1 MFWYFLIVAWLH
13 HVAVS
18 AIDLTEVQCDPDLVE
33 GYIVPDP
40 VYCDRY
46 LDCDLVT
53 GQAVLL
59 CPAGQGVDL
68 VRGVCRDRVD
78 CGSRQQLWRDQV
90 TSKPLVKKVL
100 TRGDPL
106 QVTTV
111 IPLLSSTLPPVD
123 PLAGLV
129 CEKSVGGYT
138 VPDPEQC
145 DRYVECSPGGVK
157 TEKLCPDG
165 LALSLQT
172 GVCDYLVVT
181 DCQDRPRLQQPK
193 GSGPCIRVNGRYPV
207 ETCDQFLD
215 CRAGEWDVQGCAVG
229 VVFDEVKGCVHPDE
243 TDRPGCRAAD
253 QFDIQCPYYGPYAR
267 LRFGDHDRL
276 PHPKNCNLFYACL
289 RKGLPRL
296 NTCPRPLVF
305 NPKSGFCD
313 DKKNVPGCEGG
324 NISGGN
330 NIDRVKITEEI
341 REKITEEITEQLF
354 KQFGL
359 PARSRVVRSESSMPL
374 HRKTVLFENQR
385 TVRIKMTKK
394 GKTKHFKKGSIA

>member
-1 MFWYFLIVAWLH
+1 MFWYWLMVSWLEPVFVA
-13 HVAVS
+13 
-18 AIDLTEVQCDPDLVE
+18 AIDLTEVQCDPDLLE

-46 LDCDLVT
+46 LDCDPVT

-68 VRGVCRDRVD
+68 ERGVCRDRVE
-78 CGSRQQLWRDQV
+78 CGSRQQLWRNQF
-90 TSKPLVKKVL
+90 TKPVVKKVL
-100 TRGDPL
+100 TRGGLL

-111 IPLLSSTLPPVD
+111 VPLLSSTIPPVD

-129 CEKSVGGYT
+129 CEKSEHGYT

-145 DRYVECSPGGVK
+145 DRYVECSSAGVK

-181 DCQDRPRLQQPK
+181 DCQDRPKLQQPK
-193 GSGPCIRVNGRYPV
+193 GRGPCIRENGRFPV
-207 ETCDQFLD
+207 ETCNQFLD

-229 VVFDEVKGCVHPDE
+229 VVFDDVKGCVHPDE

-253 QFDIQCPYYGPYAR
+253 QFDINCPYYGPYAR

-276 PHPKNCNLFYACL
+276 PHPRNCNLFYACL

-296 NTCPRPLVF
+296 NTCPTPKVF

-324 NISGGN
+324 NISTGTE
-330 NIDRVKITEEI
+330 IVKITKEIRDKIRNEI
-341 REKITEEITEQLF
+341 REQLLQEF
-354 KQFGL
+354 RL
-359 PARSRVVRSESSMPL
+359 PARSRVIRSGVSRPL
-374 HRKTVLFENQR
+374 PQKTVLFENSK
-385 TVRIKMTKK
+385 TVRM
-394 GKTKHFKKGSIA
+394 KTAKRRENKFF

>member
-1 MFWYFLIVAWLH
+1 MFWYWLMVSWLEPVFVA
-13 HVAVS
+13 
-18 AIDLTEVQCDPDLVE
+18 AIDLTEVQCDPDLLE

-46 LDCDLVT
+46 LDCDPVT

-68 VRGVCRDRVD
+68 ERGVCRDRVE
-78 CGSRQQLWRDQV
+78 CGSRQQLWRNQF
-90 TSKPLVKKVL
+90 TKPVVKKVL
-100 TRGDPL
+100 TRGGLL

-111 IPLLSSTLPPVD
+111 VPLLSSTIPPVD

-129 CEKSVGGYT
+129 CEKSEHGYT

-145 DRYVECSPGGVK
+145 DRYVECSSAGVK
-157 TEKLCPDG
+157 AEKLCPDG

-181 DCQDRPRLQQPK
+181 DCQDRPKLQQPK
-193 GSGPCIRVNGRYPV
+193 GRGPCIRENGRFPV

-229 VVFDEVKGCVHPDE
+229 VVFDDVKGCVHPDE

-253 QFDIQCPYYGPYAR
+253 QFDINCPYYGPYAR

-276 PHPKNCNLFYACL
+276 PHPRNCNLFYACL

-296 NTCPRPLVF
+296 NTCPTPKVF

-324 NISGGN
+324 NVSTGTEI
-330 NIDRVKITEEI
+330 VKITKEIRDKIRNEI
-341 REKITEEITEQLF
+341 REQLLQEF
-354 KQFGL
+354 RL
-359 PARSRVVRSESSMPL
+359 PARSRVIRSGVSRPL
-374 HRKTVLFENQR
+374 PQKTVLFENSK
-385 TVRIKMTKK
+385 TVRM
-394 GKTKHFKKGSIA
+394 KTAKRRENKFF